1 MKYNFQNFNN
11 YAEMSSLTCVFFS
24 NLLIKFLVIFMS
36 CNLNTSV
43 SFPLHENN
51 QYQQFCWCEFKFV
64 LKSVDIESSFPNT

>member
-1 MKYNFQNFNN
+1 
-11 YAEMSSLTCVFFS
+11 
-24 NLLIKFLVIFMS
+24 MS

-43 SFPLHENN
+43 SFPLPENN